1 VSPTYAENTSVSVES
16 SRAEI
21 ERTLARYGAS
31 AFMYGWSQDKA
42 VIQFA
47 ASERQVKFVLTLPDK
62 EDPEFTTYVTGRVNR
77 TTYRRTDTEIQK
89 RWEQA
94 CRQRWRAL
102 NLVIKAK
109 LEAVEA
115 GISEFED
122 EFLAHI
128 VLPDGST
135 AGEFLRPQI
144 RDAYATGAMPSMLP
158 QLGSGS

>member
-1 VSPTYAENTSVSVES
+1 MTGRFAENTSVSVES

-21 ERTLARYGAS
+21 ERTLQRYGAS
-31 AFMYGWSQDKA
+31 AFMYGWDGDRA

-47 ASERQVKFVLTLPDK
+47 AHDRRVKFILGLPDK
-62 EDPEFTTYVTGRVNR
+62 EDPAISTYTSGTKNVQ
-77 TTYRRTDTEIQK
+77 TYRRTDSEIEK

-122 EFLAHI
+122 EFLAHV
-128 VLPDGST
+128 VLPDGTT
-135 AGEFLRPQI
+135 AGEFLRPQVA
-144 RDAYATGAMPSMLP
+144 RAYSTGQMPAMLP
-158 QLGSGS
+158 QLGAAK